1 MKSVSIAQIQIG
13 PTGALGVTPESE
25 NFSYIWRD
33 ASGVRWDNRAKSLFT
48 IYNDISPIDGFKLIL
63 SAAKNEYGIT
73 LLVANTTIFINVPE
87 EIRAQI
93 ELLN

>member
-33 ASGVRWDNRAKSLFT
+33 ATGVRWDNRAKSLFT
-48 IYNDISPIDGFKLIL
+48 IYNDISPIEGFKLIL
-63 SAAKNEYGIT
+63 SSAKNEYGVSLSVVDT
-73 LLVANTTIFINVPE
+73 PIFINVPV